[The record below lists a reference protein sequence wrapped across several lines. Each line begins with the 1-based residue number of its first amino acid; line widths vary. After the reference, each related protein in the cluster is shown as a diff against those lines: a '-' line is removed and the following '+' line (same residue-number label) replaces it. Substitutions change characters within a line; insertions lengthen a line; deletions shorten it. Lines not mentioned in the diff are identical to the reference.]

1 MTVFLFDFAPFDDT
15 GATGHRN
22 CHVLEPGRYAVE
34 VGENVRDTVEV
45 LSWERP
51 KLEVVRQCEEICPL
65 PKEHGFSRMVNRDG
79 SCQWEAV
86 PTGGG
91 ALRRK
96 ILAHFAGTAACSCGG
111 GHLYRRP
118 GRNAHGGGAGGAALS
133 GGARPAGAG
142 TGEDERPGRPSGNAG
157 AFGGVTAALR
167 RRGLPPVITCDGPAG
182 IRLHSTAALLPCGT
196 AQGSTFNPE
205 AVEAL
210 YALVAQEM
218 EALGVDMLLAPG
230 MNIHRNPLCGGILNI
245 FPRIHLVT
253 GGHGGSGGAG
263 DPVPWP
269 QRLSQALCLQQPGDQ
284 PQSND
289 SRLSQRALREL
300 YLKGF
305 EIVVKTAEPMSI
317 MTSYNRVNGVYSHYH
332 YDLAVSLLR
341 REWGYQGLILTDW
354 WMQHDASPE
363 FPALR
368 DDAYRIRA
376 GVDLLMPGS
385 TIGRRRDLTLLRSLR
400 AAAA

>member
-1 MTVFLFDFAPFDDT
+1 
-15 GATGHRN
+15 
-22 CHVLEPGRYAVE
+22 
-34 VGENVRDTVEV
+34 
-45 LSWERP
+45 
-51 KLEVVRQCEEICPL
+51 
-65 PKEHGFSRMVNRDG
+65 
-79 SCQWEAV
+79 
-86 PTGGG
+86 
-91 ALRRK
+91 
-96 ILAHFAGTAACSCGG
+96 
-111 GHLYRRP
+111 
-118 GRNAHGGGAGGAALS
+118 
-133 GGARPAGAG
+133 
-142 TGEDERPGRPSGNAG
+142 
-157 AFGGVTAALR
+157 
-167 RRGLPPVITCDGPAG
+167 
-182 IRLHSTAALLPCGT
+182 
-196 AQGSTFNPE
+196 
-205 AVEAL
+205 
-210 YALVAQEM
+210 M

-230 MNIHRNPLCGGILNI
+230 MNIHRNPLCGRN
-245 FPRIHLVT
+245 FEYFSEDPLVT
-253 GGHGGSGGAG
+253 GVMAAAVVRGI
-263 DPVPWP
+263 
-269 QRLSQALCLQQPGDQ
+269 
-284 PQSND
+284 QSRGRSACPKHFACNNQETNRNRND

-400 AAAA
+400 ASDGVTKAEAQQAALHVVEFLLRLKR